1 MFIIFDNAST
11 KQYAYYSTNIT
22 EMTMIGRSFATVDE
36 KFIKG
41 ELFLKFDETGC
52 LANESTQ
59 LMRLDPDGVIVY
71 FCDTTTLEIECI
83 EILDI
88 LDSRHGKSAKI
99 IKEMEKWKN
108 HKAVLSLLNTNS
120 SFEDCL
126 LTIVTGDTF
135 IDLRFHIFLA
145 SSSQSAQNWAEEL
158 FRRASNVL
166 FRNGCVLD
174 YLNVAYA
181 KMRYCFGTNE
191 IPTKDVLNL
200 FALNKDDRK
209 IVEKAMVDS
218 GLLENI
224 NLTVMKMDDLSKE
237 RFFLFYTCLTCRREV
252 DEVFSNICAE
262 VKGNLT
268 SQDEQVMSTLN
279 DREFC
284 AFLNK
289 HQRDPR
295 LNELLFP
302 PFTLENARTLI
313 EKYEIKKN
321 LKSTRRL
328 SFMGF
333 LHFLLSEDSLPCNED
348 CLIVQEKQMNE
359 PLAHYMINS
368 SHNTYLTG
376 PQVGLQAKCSAEM
389 YRQVLISGCRCVELD
404 IWDRKNGDPVIT
416 HGPPLVTMVPEIPIR
431 DVLEAIADSAF
442 KTSLYPVILSL
453 EIRCSLKNQQ
463 KVAEIC
469 KEIFGDRLLMEPLS
483 SNKIEAGVPLPSPNA
498 LQGKI
503 LIKCRRSVADG
514 KEALNAILNEQL
526 ELKSR
531 RSKANATSV
540 DRDFILSASTLTLN
554 KIGNLSRTQLSVDD
568 DKSTESAVSNT
579 ESISDDEES
588 EDYTFGTGKPKKN
601 LEVSEELSALV
612 NYMKATKFKSFEDSA
627 SRNFSNEVTSF
638 SEVKGYEM
646 MQKDVT
652 SFINYNKHRCTR
664 IYPRGNRMNSS
675 NYAPQIFWSVGCQLV
690 ALNFQTLDTPPMQ
703 INLGKFEMNGRS
715 GYLLKPKCM
724 REFGKTFDP
733 LEEGAI
739 ENVVTNSVTI
749 QIISGQLLSLS
760 KINTFVEVE
769 MCGIPS
775 DCVHAD
781 TKPFEFQKV
790 ILPEAASVRFVVFEY
805 SNRATF
811 LGHSMIPVVGLR
823 PGYRHIGLKSAMNK
837 PLSMATLFVHIK
849 VTDFVP
855 VIHLAFADAL
865 SNPIQYSKAAIN
877 RESLLKKMIEDEE
890 MVSSNVFHEK
900 SYNGGVSNVFE
911 EAKRKN
917 CMPVLSKMIPSPVLE
932 RSRSSGA
939 IILKHHRIY
948 SDLTKMLAD
957 LPTSSDRKFD
967 FSTPLPSLL
976 LKSYT
981 IQTPTEDMLKA
992 NAKYVKLRKKFGKDL
1007 ENLQSKHA
1015 KERSALQKKTNKGE
1029 GDIQSSFSR
1038 QVDVSTLQKAFAC
1051 IPRKLSTG
1059 SQESHFVSRSSG
1071 ASNETLADSK
1081 CPNLTPMEMLC
1092 SKHWKQQWLLMKNM
1106 EIALFDQLMKLVGHS
1121 CKMNIQMLNVIYER
1135 TVEDSMNALQEK
1147 RKMEMENLIQSIG
1160 SSNSNVDGRLGKLKR
1175 ETEERFIKNGVE
1187 LRKRLE
1193 SIRASRAD
1201 EIVNSHDELKRNC
1214 IKQFE
1219 TRMANLQ
1226 TEYEEKISTGKFL
1239 KLSS

>member
-1 MFIIFDNAST
+1 
-11 KQYAYYSTNIT
+11 
-22 EMTMIGRSFATVDE
+22 
-36 KFIKG
+36 
-41 ELFLKFDETGC
+41 
-52 LANESTQ
+52 
-59 LMRLDPDGVIVY
+59 
-71 FCDTTTLEIECI
+71 
-83 EILDI
+83 
-88 LDSRHGKSAKI
+88 
-99 IKEMEKWKN
+99 
-108 HKAVLSLLNTNS
+108 
-120 SFEDCL
+120 
-126 LTIVTGDTF
+126 
-135 IDLRFHIFLA
+135 
-145 SSSQSAQNWAEEL
+145 
-158 FRRASNVL
+158 
-166 FRNGCVLD
+166 
-174 YLNVAYA
+174 
-181 KMRYCFGTNE
+181 
-191 IPTKDVLNL
+191 
-200 FALNKDDRK
+200 
-209 IVEKAMVDS
+209 
-218 GLLENI
+218 
-224 NLTVMKMDDLSKE
+224 
-237 RFFLFYTCLTCRREV
+237 
-252 DEVFSNICAE
+252 
-262 VKGNLT
+262 
-268 SQDEQVMSTLN
+268 MSTLN

-302 PFTLENARTLI
+302 PFTLENARALI

-321 LKSTRRL
+321 LKSIRRL

-333 LHFLLSEDSLPCNED
+333 LHFLLSEDCLPCSED
-348 CLIVQEKQMNE
+348 CLVVQEKQMNE

-404 IWDRKNGDPVIT
+404 IWDRKNGDPLNNLLLNNFVI
-416 HGPPLVTMVPEIPIR
+416 
-431 DVLEAIADSAF
+431 VLDIDWFFNDS
-442 KTSLYPVILSL
+442 S
-453 EIRCSLKNQQ
+453 
-463 KVAEIC
+463 
-469 KEIFGDRLLMEPLS
+469 
-483 SNKIEAGVPLPSPNA
+483 IEAGVPLPSPNA

-514 KEALNAILNEQL
+514 KGSIG
-526 ELKSR
+526 R
-531 RSKANATSV
+531 RSKANACSV

-568 DKSTESAVSNT
+568 DKSTESTVSNT

-627 SRNFSNEVTSF
+627 SKQKVIIRFYFFVFKRNKRQLNETQVAQRKRNLNSRNFSNEVISF

-775 DCVHAD
+775 DCVRKRYRTKLVENNGINPVYLDAD
-781 TKPFEFQKV
+781 AKPFEFQKV
-790 ILPEAASVRFVVFEY
+790 ILPEAASVRFVVYEY

-865 SNPIQYSKAAIN
+865 SNPIEYSKATIN
-877 RESLLKKMIEDEE
+877 REALLKRMIEDEE
-890 MVSSNVFHEK
+890 ME

-917 CMPVLSKMIPSPVLE
+917 CMPVLSKMAPSPVLE

-1007 ENLQSKHA
+1007 ENLQSKQA
-1015 KERSALQKKTNKGE
+1015 KERLALQKKTNKGD

-1059 SQESHFVSRSSG
+1059 SQESHFISRSSS

-1081 CPNLTPMEMLC
+1081 CQNLTPMEILC

-1121 CKMNIQMLNVIYER
+1121 CKVNMQMLNVIYER

-1147 RKMEMENLIQSIG
+1147 RKMEMENLIQSMG

-1201 EIVNSHDELKRNC
+1201 EIVSSHDELKRNC

-1226 TEYEEKISTGKFL
+1226 TEYGEKISTGCSNELKRNLIIIVTVVVHNQYFVLIYYIPTFFLICKF
-1239 KLSS
+1239 

>member
-1 MFIIFDNAST
+1 MWNKNQRGLRDEWANSGYFGQQTWEKRKNNKGMRILYGMLKHTVHSTVFVADSYCSCMITIFIHNYD
-11 KQYAYYSTNIT
+11 
-22 EMTMIGRSFATVDE
+22 
-36 KFIKG
+36 
-41 ELFLKFDETGC
+41 L
-52 LANESTQ
+52 ESRIDVK
-59 LMRLDPDGVIVY
+59 LHI
-71 FCDTTTLEIECI
+71 
-83 EILDI
+83 
-88 LDSRHGKSAKI
+88 SRV
-99 IKEMEKWKN
+99 EMEKCKN

-135 IDLRFHIFLA
+135 IDPRFHIFLA

-224 NLTVMKMDDLSKE
+224 NLTVMKMDNLNKE

-321 LKSTRRL
+321 LKSVRRL

-333 LHFLLSEDSLPCNED
+333 LHFLLSEDSLPCSED
-348 CLIVQEKQMNE
+348 CLVVQEKQMNE

-368 SHNTYLTG
+368 SHNTYLT
-376 PQVGLQAKCSAEM
+376 AKCSAEM

-514 KEALNAILNEQL
+514 KGSIG
-526 ELKSR
+526 R
-531 RSKANATSV
+531 RSKANVSSV

-775 DCVHAD
+775 DCVRKRYRTKLVENNGINPVYLDAD

-877 RESLLKKMIEDEE
+877 REALLKKMIEDEE
-890 MVSSNVFHEK
+890 ME

-1029 GDIQSSFSR
+1029 GDVQSSFSR
-1038 QVDVSTLQKAFAC
+1038 QVDVFTLQKAFAC

-1092 SKHWKQQWLLMKNM
+1092 SKQWKQQWLLMKNM

-1160 SSNSNVDGRLGKLKR
+1160 SSNSNMDGRLGKLKR

-1226 TEYEEKISTGKFL
+1226 TEYEEKISTGIMPKD
-1239 KLSS
+1239 

>member
-1 MFIIFDNAST
+1 MKK
-11 KQYAYYSTNIT
+11 KQINIT
-22 EMTMIGRSFATVDE
+22 EMIMMGRSFTTVDE

-99 IKEMEKWKN
+99 IKN
-108 HKAVLSLLNTNS
+108 HKAVLSLLNANS

-126 LTIVTGDTF
+126 LTVVTGDTF
-135 IDLRFHIFLA
+135 IDPRFHIFLA

-158 FRRASNVL
+158 FRLASNVL

-218 GLLENI
+218 GLLESI
-224 NLTVMKMDDLSKE
+224 NLAVMKMDDLNKE

-252 DEVFSNICAE
+252 EEVFSNICAE

-302 PFTLENARTLI
+302 PFTLENARALI

-321 LKSTRRL
+321 LKSIRRL

-333 LHFLLSEDSLPCNED
+333 LHFLLSEDCLPCSED
-348 CLIVQEKQMNE
+348 CLVVQEKQMNE

-442 KTSLYPVILSL
+442 KTSSYPVILSL

-469 KEIFGDRLLMEPLS
+469 KEIFGDRLLMEPLA

-514 KEALNAILNEQL
+514 KGSIG
-526 ELKSR
+526 R
-531 RSKANATSV
+531 RSKANACSV

-568 DKSTESAVSNT
+568 DKSTESTVSNT

-627 SRNFSNEVTSF
+627 K
-638 SEVKGYEM
+638 VKGYEM

-775 DCVHAD
+775 DCVRKRYRTKLVENNGINPVYLDAD
-781 TKPFEFQKV
+781 AKPFEFQKV
-790 ILPEAASVRFVVFEY
+790 ILPEAASVRFVVYEY

-865 SNPIQYSKAAIN
+865 SNPIEYSKATIN
-877 RESLLKKMIEDEE
+877 REALLKRMIEDEE
-890 MVSSNVFHEK
+890 ME

-917 CMPVLSKMIPSPVLE
+917 CMPVLSKMAPSPVLE

-939 IILKHHRIY
+939 IILKH
-948 SDLTKMLAD
+948 LTKMLAD

-1007 ENLQSKHA
+1007 ENLQSKQA
-1015 KERSALQKKTNKGE
+1015 KERLALQKKTNKGD

-1059 SQESHFVSRSSG
+1059 SQESHFISRSSS

-1081 CPNLTPMEMLC
+1081 CQNLTPMEILC

-1106 EIALFDQLMKLVGHS
+1106 EIAL
-1121 CKMNIQMLNVIYER
+1121 

-1147 RKMEMENLIQSIG
+1147 RKMEMENLIQSMG

-1201 EIVNSHDELKRNC
+1201 EIVSSHDELKRNC

-1226 TEYEEKISTGKFL
+1226 TEYGEKISTGVMPKD
-1239 KLSS
+1239 

>member
-1 MFIIFDNAST
+1 MKK
-11 KQYAYYSTNIT
+11 KQINIT
-22 EMTMIGRSFATVDE
+22 EMIMMGRSFTTVDE

-99 IKEMEKWKN
+99 IKN
-108 HKAVLSLLNTNS
+108 HKAVLSLLNANS

-126 LTIVTGDTF
+126 LTVVTGDTF
-135 IDLRFHIFLA
+135 IDPRFHIFLA

-158 FRRASNVL
+158 FRLASNVL

-218 GLLENI
+218 GLLESI
-224 NLTVMKMDDLSKE
+224 NLAVMKMDDLNKE

-252 DEVFSNICAE
+252 EEVFSNICAE

-302 PFTLENARTLI
+302 PFTLENARALI

-321 LKSTRRL
+321 LKSIRRL

-333 LHFLLSEDSLPCNED
+333 LHFLLSEDCLPCSED
-348 CLIVQEKQMNE
+348 CLVVQEKQMNE

-442 KTSLYPVILSL
+442 KTSSYPVILSL

-469 KEIFGDRLLMEPLS
+469 KEIFGDRLLMEPLA

-514 KEALNAILNEQL
+514 KGSIG
-526 ELKSR
+526 R
-531 RSKANATSV
+531 RSKANACSV

-568 DKSTESAVSNT
+568 DKSTESTVSNT

-627 SRNFSNEVTSF
+627 K
-638 SEVKGYEM
+638 VKGYEM

-775 DCVHAD
+775 DCVRKRYRTKLVENNGINPVYLDAD
-781 TKPFEFQKV
+781 AKPFEFQKV
-790 ILPEAASVRFVVFEY
+790 ILPEAASVRFVVYEY

-865 SNPIQYSKAAIN
+865 SNPIEYSKATIN
-877 RESLLKKMIEDEE
+877 REALLKRMIEDEE
-890 MVSSNVFHEK
+890 ME

-917 CMPVLSKMIPSPVLE
+917 CMPVLSKMAPSPVLE

-1007 ENLQSKHA
+1007 ENLQSKQA
-1015 KERSALQKKTNKGE
+1015 KERLALQKKTNKGD

-1059 SQESHFVSRSSG
+1059 SQESHFISRSSS

-1081 CPNLTPMEMLC
+1081 CQNLTPMEILC

-1106 EIALFDQLMKLVGHS
+1106 EIAL
-1121 CKMNIQMLNVIYER
+1121 

-1147 RKMEMENLIQSIG
+1147 RKMEMENLIQSMG

-1201 EIVNSHDELKRNC
+1201 EIVSSHDELKRNC

-1226 TEYEEKISTGKFL
+1226 TEYGEKISTGVMPKD
-1239 KLSS
+1239 